1 MKSEATH
8 SCLISVLLPK
18 RLGLKLKISKFC
30 QNKNLQN
37 LQVFLRC
44 GELYF
49 QVQHLKKKEKVHID
63 LWYNRLS
70 QKNTHQGEIY
80 ELPSSYHR
88 RALLYTGILQKR

>member
-37 LQVFLRC
+37 LQFFLRC
-44 GELYF
+44 GVFCLL
-49 QVQHLKKKEKVHID
+49 VNCSPLACSVGTHLNTTCPNSIRTDKK
-63 LWYNRLS
+63 WGY
-70 QKNTHQGEIY
+70 
-80 ELPSSYHR
+80 R
-88 RALLYTGILQKR
+88 RNFC